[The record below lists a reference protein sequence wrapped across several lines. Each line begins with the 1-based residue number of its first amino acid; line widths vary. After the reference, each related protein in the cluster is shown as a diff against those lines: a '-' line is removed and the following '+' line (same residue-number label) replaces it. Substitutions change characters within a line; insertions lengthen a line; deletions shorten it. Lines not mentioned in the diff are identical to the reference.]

1 MMTEE
6 DDAPPD
12 LPRLKRPLIEGRDAE
27 VDPAQAPAVPDL
39 VGGRAMQGVERI
51 ASRPGSAFGR
61 LAAWVFGSLFGFV
74 LSVAAWNFVTGLF
87 AANSVLGWVAFG
99 LLMAGLAVAL
109 VVVVAELS
117 AFARM
122 ARLDRIRTEAGRA
135 EGLADIKAARA
146 VVAQIERLYAGR
158 AETAAGRARLAERQA
173 EVMDADALLVL
184 VEAQVLAPLDAAAL
198 AQVEAAARRVATV
211 TALVPLALADVA
223 TALVM
228 NLRMIRAVA
237 EIYGGRSGSLG
248 SWRLLRRVFVSLLAT
263 GAVALG
269 DDLLGSFAGGGI
281 LSKLSRRFGEGVVN
295 GALTARVGLAAMDLC
310 RPLPWVAQKRPG
322 VSVTVSR
329 ALAGLFGRDA

>member
-1 MMTEE
+1 MTDEV
-6 DDAPPD
+6 
-12 LPRLKRPLIEGRDAE
+12 PRLKAPLIEEREVE
-27 VDPAQAPAVPDL
+27 VDPSQEAPVPDL
-39 VGGRAMQGVERI
+39 MGAAAMLGVERL
-51 ASRPGSAFGR
+51 ATRRGSAFGR
-61 LAAWVFGSLFGFV
+61 LAAWVFGSLFTLV

-87 AANSVLGWVAFG
+87 VASPVLGWVAFV
-99 LLMAGLAVAL
+99 LLMAALAVAL

-117 AFARM
+117 AFARL
-122 ARLDRIRTEAGRA
+122 ARLDRIRGEAVQA
-135 EGLADIKAARA
+135 VDLKAARV
-146 VVAQIERLYAGR
+146 VVAQVVRLYAAR
-158 AETAAGRARLAERQA
+158 PEAAAGLARLADRQA
-173 EVMDADALLVL
+173 EVMDADALLAL
-184 VEAQVLAPLDAAAL
+184 AEAEVLAPLDARAL

-228 NLRMIRAVA
+228 NITMIRAVA

-269 DDLLGSFAGGGI
+269 DDLLGSFAGGGV

-310 RPLPWVAQKRPG
+310 RPLPWVAQRRPG

-329 ALAGLFGRDA
+329 ALAGLFGRE

>member
-1 MMTEE
+1 MT
-6 DDAPPD
+6 DDV
-12 LPRLKRPLIEGRDAE
+12 PRLKAPLIEEREVE
-27 VDPAQAPAVPDL
+27 VDPSAEAPVPDL
-39 VGGRAMQGVERI
+39 VGGAAMLGVERL
-51 ASRPGSAFGR
+51 ATRRGSAFGR
-61 LAAWVFGSLFGFV
+61 LAAWVFGSLFTFV

-87 AANSVLGWVAFG
+87 VASPVLGWLAFVLLVA
-99 LLMAGLAVAL
+99 ALAVAL

-117 AFARM
+117 AFARL
-122 ARLDRIRTEAGRA
+122 ARLDRIRAEAVQA
-135 EGLADIKAARA
+135 VDLKAARV
-146 VVAQIERLYAGR
+146 VVAQVVRLYAAR
-158 AETAAGRARLAERQA
+158 SEAAAGLARLADRQA
-173 EVMDADALLVL
+173 EVMDADALLAL
-184 VEAQVLAPLDAAAL
+184 AEAEVLAPLDARAL

-228 NLRMIRAVA
+228 NVTMIRAVA

-269 DDLLGSFAGGGI
+269 DDLLGSFAGGGV

-310 RPLPWVAQKRPG
+310 RPLPWVAQRRPG

-329 ALAGLFGRDA
+329 ALTGLFGRQ

>member
-1 MMTEE
+1 MT
-6 DDAPPD
+6 DDV
-12 LPRLKRPLIEGRDAE
+12 PRLKGPLIEERAAE

-39 VGGRAMQGVERI
+39 VGGAAMQGVERLVT
-51 ASRPGSAFGR
+51 RRGSAFGR
-61 LAAWVFGSLFGFV
+61 LAAWVFGSLFTFV

-87 AANSVLGWVAFG
+87 AANPVLGWVAFV
-99 LLMAGLAVAL
+99 LLMAAVAVAL
-109 VVVVAELS
+109 VVVLAELS
-117 AFARM
+117 AFARL
-122 ARLDRIRTEAGRA
+122 ARLDRIRAEAVEA
-135 EGLADIKAARA
+135 VDVKAARA
-146 VVAQIERLYAGR
+146 VVAQVVRLYADR
-158 AETAAGRARLAERQA
+158 PETAAGLARLADRQA
-173 EVMDADALLVL
+173 EVMDADALLL
-184 VEAQVLAPLDAAAL
+184 LAEAEVLAPLDAAAQ

-228 NLRMIRAVA
+228 NITMIRAVA

-269 DDLLGSFAGGGI
+269 DDLLGSFAGGGV

-329 ALAGLFGRDA
+329 ALAGLFGRD